1 MYEALFQPL
10 QVRNKVLRNR
20 VVMPPMVTNMGLV
33 TEQAVAWYAERAKG
47 GVGLVIVESTPLE
60 RLQDKAVRDGLPRLA
75 ERCTRLARLLPSS
88 CFSAQQLMENP
99 CL

>member
-33 TEQAVAWYAERAKG
+33 TEQAVA
-47 GVGLVIVESTPLE
+47 
-60 RLQDKAVRDGLPRLA
+60 
-75 ERCTRLARLLPSS
+75 
-88 CFSAQQLMENP
+88 
-99 CL
+99 